1 MKRLA
6 DELESKK
13 IDNLYRKRVVREGQQ
28 DPIVFIDGKKA
39 ISFCGNNYLGLASHP
54 AVIQA
59 FIDGANKYGV
69 GSGSSNLISGYTD
82 AQKILEE
89 ELANKL
95 NSERVLVFNSG
106 YFANIGTILSLTKK
120 NSLVLADKLNHASL
134 VDACK
139 YSEAKFIR
147 YRHGDLEH
155 LSHYLRSNQSLE
167 KLIVSDTVFSM
178 DGDIVD
184 IESLTNLSKKFST
197 PLMLDDAHGFGI
209 FGPNGLGIAD
219 KYKAEVRMAT
229 FGKALGTFGAFIAGS
244 ETLIEHLIQTART
257 YIYTTAMPPAIA
269 EATRTSLKLLDSES
283 WRREKLMELVAYFK
297 KGADELDLPI
307 INSITPIQPL
317 VVGSADKVVQL
328 SSMLLD
334 NGIHIAAIR
343 PPSVPAGT
351 SRLRITITATH
362 EIEHIDY
369 LFDVFSTLRKAKIF
383 KKILY
388 K

>member
-1 MKRLA
+1 
-6 DELESKK
+6 
-13 IDNLYRKRVVREGQQ
+13 
-28 DPIVFIDGKKA
+28 
-39 ISFCGNNYLGLASHP
+39 
-54 AVIQA
+54 
-59 FIDGANKYGV
+59 
-69 GSGSSNLISGYTD
+69 
-82 AQKILEE
+82 
-89 ELANKL
+89 
-95 NSERVLVFNSG
+95 
-106 YFANIGTILSLTKK
+106 
-120 NSLVLADKLNHASL
+120 
-134 VDACK
+134 
-139 YSEAKFIR
+139 
-147 YRHGDLEH
+147 
-155 LSHYLRSNQSLE
+155 
-167 KLIVSDTVFSM
+167 
-178 DGDIVD
+178 
-184 IESLTNLSKKFST
+184 
-197 PLMLDDAHGFGI
+197 
-209 FGPNGLGIAD
+209 
-219 KYKAEVRMAT
+219 
-229 FGKALGTFGAFIAGS
+229 
-244 ETLIEHLIQTART
+244 
-257 YIYTTAMPPAIA
+257 MPPAIA

-362 EIEHIDY
+362 EIEHIDN